1 MGRVYALAFHD
12 WDSFLP
18 FRARESLAPSLS
30 REVVPSLTVSEQALP
45 WGYKMYKIPAVAL
58 RSVLFSFSSLRLVFR

>member
-30 REVVPSLTVSEQALP
+30 REVVPSLTPSPRATLDR
-45 WGYKMYKIPAVAL
+45 IVATGHEDFAQYHE
-58 RSVLFSFSSLRLVFR
+58 LFRHENAKLE